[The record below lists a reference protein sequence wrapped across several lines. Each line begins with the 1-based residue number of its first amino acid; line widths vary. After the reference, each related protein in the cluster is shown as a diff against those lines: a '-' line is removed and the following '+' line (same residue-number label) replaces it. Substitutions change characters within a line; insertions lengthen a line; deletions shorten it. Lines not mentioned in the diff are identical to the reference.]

1 MGSQET
7 CPRPAKTTLEERG
20 GSEMN
25 GSTGRAGGIA
35 AVMAAVLVAAL
46 TSTAAAQTVPSDL
59 RVVTS
64 GGEELVDVRQY
75 VGKTDV
81 PTSPGADCFGPGNKG
96 SGSKVPQPG
105 PDALSVVVEAS
116 AAKDRL
122 RPLLITDAFLD
133 DGFGLGLCSVGGHT
147 APATGFWYL
156 KVNHKNLNLGG
167 SLVTVGPDTETLWY
181 LAPNFPPPPELS
193 LSAPVRALPGVPVT
207 IQVLSYGDDGLPGA
221 ATGAVVTGGA
231 APAVIGPTGGATVTF
246 PAPGNYVLSA
256 TRGSDI
262 PSQSLT
268 VCVADPLE
276 ACPAARG
283 REVLGTDAPDNIV
296 GTLGPDRIGPRAGND
311 NIKGRAGDD
320 QIVSRGGGRDK
331 VKCGGGEDTVQAD
344 KRDRFGKSCEVVRG
358 GKRAKK
364 GRKKKGGKRKGK

>member
-1 MGSQET
+1 MNAWIG
-7 CPRPAKTTLEERG
+7 RG
-20 GSEMN
+20 G
-25 GSTGRAGGIA
+25 GVA
-35 AVMAAVLVAAL
+35 AVVASLMLAGLVGSA
-46 TSTAAAQTVPSDL
+46 SAQTVPSDL
-59 RVVTS
+59 RVVTA
-64 GGEELVDVRQY
+64 GGEELADVRQY
-75 VGKTDV
+75 VGKTNV
-81 PTSPGADCFGPGNKG
+81 PTSPDADCFGPGNKG
-96 SGSKVPQPG
+96 SGNKVSQVG

-133 DGFGLGLCSVGGHT
+133 DGFGLGLCSVGGHR

-156 KVNHKNLNLGG
+156 KINHRNLNLGG

-193 LSAPVRALPGVPVT
+193 MSAPVRALPGVPVVV
-207 IQVLSYGDDGLPGA
+207 QVLSYADDGSPSG
-221 ATGAVVTGGA
+221 ATGAVVIGGGA
-231 APAVIGPTGGATVTF
+231 PATVDATGGATVTF
-246 PAPGNYVLSA
+246 PTPGTYTLSA

-276 ACPAARG
+276 QCPVARG
-283 REVLGTDAPDNIV
+283 REILGTDGPDNIL
-296 GTLGPDRIGPRAGND
+296 GTLGHDRIGPRAGND

-320 QIVSRGGGRDK
+320 LIVSRGGGRDK